1 MTTSVQDEPAHA
13 DQPAPRDGG
22 LGPLTHSFAPQPV
35 ADASP
40 AHSSSEAPTTQS
52 QTPAADHHQ
61 HEAPPIGEHAAPQH
75 PVHAHEHPLKSP
87 WGLHGELVSF
97 DVWDT
102 LVRRRCHPDE
112 VKLHTAATLLVR
124 EPRVRPQF
132 QASWSLLQL
141 RQRIEADIGA
151 RRRVLGLDDE
161 YRIEEVLPEW
171 IAAAC
176 DLDSPDASSRAFS
189 EELVDLEVA
198 HEMRVTHSDPLG
210 MHLVRDAALSVKG
223 SHMPAREPIAVSD
236 FYMGE
241 RHLRRI
247 IAHIAPDLPLGALV
261 VSCDVGLNKRSG
273 RLFHHVHK
281 RFHAS
286 PAQHVHIGD
295 SVHADVETSRRLGC
309 RPVHFA
315 NPRLDAQRAL
325 HQARFAHRIH
335 GLAHDWQH
343 LIESCARRSPDAAMR
358 RAGLVGDRAQQ
369 DLVHAGLRVAPLFVS
384 FVLGVLEDAA
394 QMGLN
399 RVYYF
404 TREGEFFAQ
413 IHRAIAAAA
422 PDGLWGRPIPR
433 AHVLCVSRVA
443 TFLPSLREVTT
454 REMMRVWNQ
463 YSTQSM
469 GQMLATLGLSPVTF
483 EGILARHG
491 LILDE
496 PITYPW
502 GDSRVIA
509 LFEDRGF
516 LRMVERARDDART
529 LLSRYLSEQGISPGD
544 QVLCVDI
551 GWRGTIQDNLA
562 HLCPTTRFHGVYF
575 GMQRTL
581 NQQPANA
588 SKRAFGPD
596 MHLDAPTVA
605 CLLDEVAP
613 IEMITNAPGGSVV
626 AYHLV
631 GDVRDK
637 HVEAIR
643 KSNPREDGAFTNATR
658 YLQVGVLDAVADIVD
673 WYQLRGT
680 TTRECRPLA
689 IDLLRRVLYHPPK
702 ALARAFFSLAH
713 NETFGA
719 GGYHDLTIRVPR
731 RVSRRWRTDPAAWRE
746 LRQIL
751 ARSRWAHGLLAL
763 ENMPDAADRL
773 TREIHGSILAPA
785 FCLAPEPDS
794 APIATSRNAA
804 PIAAHDADTI
814 ARARAELVWI
824 GRARAWRVVQSF
836 KNNAAYRAL
845 ARARFGPD
853 WQRHTIDVCTD
864 PVEKLRRTKASRA
877 YRIMV
882 AIQSNAMVRALRSD
896 ARPHLPR

>member
-1 MTTSVQDEPAHA
+1 MSTSVQDHPAHA
-13 DQPAPRDGG
+13 DEPHSHDPASTDATREHTPAPASD
-22 LGPLTHSFAPQPV
+22 
-35 ADASP
+35 SP
-40 AHSSSEAPTTQS
+40 AQVVTHQPPQQPS
-52 QTPAADHHQ
+52 HQ
-61 HEAPPIGEHAAPQH
+61 HEAAPIGEHAAPAH

-87 WGLHGELVSF
+87 WGLQGELVSF

-112 VKLHTAATLLVR
+112 VKLQTAATLLVR
-124 EPRVRPQF
+124 EAGVRPEF
-132 QASWSLLQL
+132 ASTWALLQL
-141 RQRIEADIGA
+141 RQRVEAAIGV
-151 RRRVLGLDDE
+151 RRQVLGLDDE

-171 IAAAC
+171 IAAARGIET
-176 DLDSPDASSRAFS
+176 PDATAHTLG

-198 HEMRVTHSDPLG
+198 HEMRVTHADPLG
-210 MHLVRDAALSVKG
+210 IHLVRDAAAS
-223 SHMPAREPIAVSD
+223 SQAAAIAPARQPIAVSD
-236 FYMGE
+236 FYLGE
-241 RHLRRI
+241 RHLRKI
-247 IAHIAPDLPLGALV
+247 IANLCPDLPLGALV

-273 RLFHHVHK
+273 RLFHHVHQ

-315 NPRLDAQRAL
+315 NPKLDAQRSA
-325 HQARFAHRIH
+325 HQARFAHRAQ
-335 GLAHDWQH
+335 GLHHDWQH
-343 LIESCARRSPDAAMR
+343 LIESCARRSPDGAMR
-358 RAGLVGDRAQQ
+358 RAGLLGSSAQRE
-369 DLVHAGLRVAPLFVS
+369 LVHAGLRVAPLFVS
-384 FVLGVLEDAA
+384 FVLSVLEDAA
-394 QMGLN
+394 RMGLD

-413 IHRAIAAAA
+413 IHEAIRRAVAATS
-422 PDGLWGRPIPR
+422 PDAKLWGRPIPR
-433 AHVLCVSRVA
+433 AQVLCVSRVA

-469 GQMLATLGLSPVTF
+469 GQLIATLGLSPVTF
-483 EGILARHG
+483 EGLLARHG
-491 LILDE
+491 LTLDE

-502 GDSRVIA
+502 GDSRVIT

-516 LRMVERARDDART
+516 LRLIERARNDART
-529 LLSRYLSEQGISPGD
+529 LLQRYLSEQGISPGD
-544 QVLCVDI
+544 NVLCVDI

-562 HLCPTTRFHGVYF
+562 HLCPNTHFHGVYF

-581 NQQPANA
+581 NQQPPNA

-596 MHLDAPTVA
+596 MHTDEPTVA

-613 IEMITNAPGGSVV
+613 IEMITNALGGSVIG
-626 AYHLV
+626 YHMV
-631 GDVRDK
+631 GDIRDK
-637 HVEAIR
+637 HVQAIR
-643 KSNPREDGAFTNATR
+643 KSNPREDAAFSAATQ
-658 YLQVGVLDAVADIVD
+658 YLQAGVIDATADVVD
-673 WYQLRGT
+673 WFQLRGT

-689 IDLLRRVLYHPPK
+689 IDLLRRVLYHPPQ

-719 GGYHDLTIRVPR
+719 GGYHDLSIKLPR
-731 RVSRRWRTDPAAWRE
+731 RLRRRWRTDNASWRE

-763 ENMPDAADRL
+763 EGMNDAADRL
-773 TREIHGSILAPA
+773 TREIHASILAPA
-785 FCLAPEPDS
+785 FTPETVAP
-794 APIATSRNAA
+794 ATSRDSA
-804 PIAAHDADTI
+804 AAHSASHDPDTI

-824 GRARAWRVVQSF
+824 GRARAWRVVQSV

-853 WQRHTIDVCTD
+853 WERHTIDACSD
-864 PVEKLRRTKASRA
+864 PVEKLRRIKASRA
-877 YRIMV
+877 YRAIC
-882 AIQSNAMVRALRSD
+882 AIQSSPLTRAMRSD
-896 ARPHLPR
+896 DRPLLPR

>member
-1 MTTSVQDEPAHA
+1 MTTSVQDEPIHA
-13 DQPAPRDGG
+13 EPSRAEPIRTEPDATRDHATDG
-22 LGPLTHSFAPQPV
+22 LAS
-35 ADASP
+35 DAN
-40 AHSSSEAPTTQS
+40 A
-52 QTPAADHHQ
+52 HQ
-61 HEAPPIGEHAAPQH
+61 HEVPPVGEHAAPEH
-75 PVHAHEHPLKSP
+75 PVHAHEHPLRSP

-124 EPRVRPQF
+124 EARVRPEF
-132 QASWSLLQL
+132 QNSWALLLL
-141 RQRIEADIGA
+141 RQRVEAAIGA
-151 RRRVLGLDDE
+151 RRQVLGLDDE
-161 YRIEEVLPEW
+161 YRIEEVLTEW
-171 IAAAC
+171 IAAARGIA
-176 DLDSPDASSRAFS
+176 SPDAAARDLA
-189 EELVDLEVA
+189 EELVDREVA
-198 HEMRVTHSDPLG
+198 HEMRVTHVDPLG
-210 MHLVRDAALSVKG
+210 VQLVRDAAVRVGES
-223 SHMPAREPIAVSD
+223 PARQPIAVSD
-236 FYMGE
+236 FYLGE
-241 RHLRRI
+241 RLLRKI
-247 IAHIAPDLPLGALV
+247 ITNVCPDLPLGAIV

-273 RLFHHVHK
+273 RLFHHVHQ

-315 NPRLDAQRAL
+315 NPRLDAQRAA
-325 HQARFAHRIH
+325 HQARFAHRAA
-335 GLAHDWQH
+335 GLGHDWQH
-343 LIESCARRSPDAAMR
+343 LVESCARRSPEAALR
-358 RAGLVGDRAQQ
+358 RASLDASRVQRE
-369 DLVHAGLRVAPLFVS
+369 LVHAGLRVAPLFVS
-384 FVLGVLEDAA
+384 FVLSVLEDAA
-394 QMGLN
+394 RMGLD

-413 IHRAIAAAA
+413 IHRAIEAAA
-422 PDGLWGRPIPR
+422 PDAKLWGRPIPR
-433 AHVLCVSRVA
+433 AQVLCVSRVA

-469 GQMLATLGLSPVTF
+469 GQMVATLGLSPVTF
-483 EGILARHG
+483 EGILERHG
-491 LILDE
+491 LTLDE

-502 GDSRVIA
+502 GDSRVVS

-516 LRMVERARDDART
+516 VRLVERSRDHART
-529 LLSRYLSEQGISPGD
+529 LLQRYLSEQGISPGD

-562 HLCPTTRFHGVYF
+562 HLCPNVRFHGVYF

-588 SKRAFGPD
+588 TKRAFGPD
-596 MHLDAPTVA
+596 MHVDPPTVA

-613 IEMITNAPGGSVV
+613 IEMITNALGGSVV
-626 AYHLV
+626 GYHLV
-631 GDVRDK
+631 GDIRDK
-637 HVEAIR
+637 HVEATR
-643 KSNPREDGAFTNATR
+643 KSNPREDAAFNAATR
-658 YLQVGVLDAVADIVD
+658 YLQAGVLDAAADVID

-689 IDLLRRVLYHPPK
+689 IELLRRVLYHPPR

-719 GGYHDLTIRVPR
+719 GGYHDLSISVPR
-731 RVSRRWRTDPAAWRE
+731 RLVRRWRSDARAWRE

-751 ARSRWAHGLLAL
+751 ARSRWAHGVLAL
-763 ENMPDAADRL
+763 KGMSDASERL
-773 TREIHGSILAPA
+773 TREIHESILAPT
-785 FCLAPEPDS
+785 FTPEDQPGAVRPSRS
-794 APIATSRNAA
+794 AG
-804 PIAAHDADTI
+804 HDADAV

-824 GRARAWRVVQSF
+824 GRARAWRMVQSV
-836 KNNAAYRAL
+836 KSNAVYRVL

-853 WQRHTIDVCTD
+853 WDRDSIDACAD
-864 PVEKLRRTKASRA
+864 PVEKLRRIKASRA
-877 YRIMV
+877 YRVICG
-882 AIQSNAMVRALRSD
+882 IQSNPLMRAMRSD
-896 ARPHLPR
+896 SRPLLPR

>member
-1 MTTSVQDEPAHA
+1 MSTSVQDEP
-13 DQPAPRDGG
+13 
-22 LGPLTHSFAPQPV
+22 THSDEPLPNEDVGSDVVRDEVAPAQATSAAVSDVV
-35 ADASP
+35 AKVDS
-40 AHSSSEAPTTQS
+40 HE
-52 QTPAADHHQ
+52 
-61 HEAPPIGEHAAPQH
+61 HEAPHVAEHAAPKH

-124 EPRVRPQF
+124 EARVLPGFR
-132 QASWSLLQL
+132 STWSLLQL
-141 RQRIEADIGA
+141 RQQIEATIGV
-151 RRRVLGLDDE
+151 RRQVLGLDDE

-171 IAAAC
+171 VAAAC
-176 DLDSPDASSRAFS
+176 GLDAPDATARTLA
-189 EELVDLEVA
+189 EQLVDLEVA
-198 HEMRVTHSDPLG
+198 HEMRVTHADPLG
-210 MHLVRDAALSVKG
+210 LHLVRDAAVRHG
-223 SHMPAREPIAVSD
+223 EGPAREPIAVSD
-236 FYMGE
+236 FYLGE
-241 RHLRRI
+241 RHLRKI
-247 IAHIAPDLPLGALV
+247 IANVAPDLPLGALV

-273 RLFHHVHK
+273 RLFHHVHQ
-281 RFHAS
+281 RFHAA

-315 NPRLDAQRAL
+315 NPKLDAQRAA
-325 HQARFAHRIH
+325 HQARFVHRAS
-335 GLAHDWQH
+335 GLGHDWQH

-358 RAGLVGDRAQQ
+358 RANLAGNHAQHELVQ
-369 DLVHAGLRVAPLFVS
+369 AGSRFAPLFVS
-384 FVLGVLEDAA
+384 FVLSVLEDAA
-394 QMGLN
+394 RMGLD

-433 AHVLCVSRVA
+433 GQVLCVSRVA
-443 TFLPSLREVTT
+443 TFLPSLREITT

-469 GQMLATLGLSPVTF
+469 GQLIATLGLSPVTF
-483 EGILARHG
+483 EGLLSRHG
-491 LILDE
+491 LTLDE
-496 PITYPW
+496 RVTYPW
-502 GDSRVIA
+502 GDSRIIA

-516 LRMVERARDDART
+516 IRLIERARDEART
-529 LLSRYLSEQGISPGD
+529 LLRRYLSEQGISPGD

-562 HLCPTTRFHGVYF
+562 HLCPNTHFHGVYF

-581 NQQPANA
+581 NEQPANA
-588 SKRAFGPD
+588 TKRAFGPD
-596 MHLDAPTVA
+596 MHTDEPTVA

-613 IEMITNAPGGSVV
+613 IEMITNALGGSVIG
-626 AYHLV
+626 YHLV
-631 GDVRDK
+631 GDIRDK

-643 KSNPREDGAFTNATR
+643 KSNPQEDGAFNVATR
-658 YLQVGVLDAVADIVD
+658 YLQAGVIDATPDVVE

-689 IDLLRRVLYHPPK
+689 IDQLRRVLYHPPQ

-719 GGYHDLTIRVPR
+719 GGYHDLSVRVPR
-731 RVSRRWRTDPAAWRE
+731 RLSRRWRSDQGAWRE

-751 ARSRWAHGLLAL
+751 ARSRWAHGLLAVKG
-763 ENMPDAADRL
+763 MPDAAERL
-773 TREIHGSILAPA
+773 TREIHASILAPA
-785 FCLAPEPDS
+785 FTPESTPTNTGAS
-794 APIATSRNAA
+794 PGART
-804 PIAAHDADTI
+804 HDAEAI
-814 ARARAELVWI
+814 ASARAELVWI
-824 GRARAWRVVQSF
+824 GRAKAWRMVQAAKS
-836 KNNAAYRAL
+836 NAAYRAI

-853 WQRHTIDVCTD
+853 WERQSVDACAD
-864 PVEKLRRTKASRA
+864 PIEKLRRIKASRA
-877 YRIMV
+877 YRMIV
-882 AIQSNAMVRALRSD
+882 ALQSNALVRALRRD
-896 ARPHLPR
+896 DRPMLPR

>member
-1 MTTSVQDEPAHA
+1 MSTAVQTHPALASDRDPRDPAGTARHQGTTADAHA
-13 DQPAPRDGG
+13 
-22 LGPLTHSFAPQPV
+22 
-35 ADASP
+35 
-40 AHSSSEAPTTQS
+40 
-52 QTPAADHHQ
+52 AA
-61 HEAPPIGEHAAPQH
+61 PIGEHAAPLH

-112 VKLHTAATLLVR
+112 VKLHTAANLLIR
-124 EPRVRPQF
+124 EARLRPEF
-132 QASWSLLQL
+132 QTSWALLQL
-141 RQRIEADIGA
+141 RQRIEASVGQ
-151 RRRVLGLDDE
+151 RRQILGLDDE

-171 IAAAC
+171 IAAARG
-176 DLDSPDASSRAFS
+176 LEAPDASARALG

-198 HEMRVTHSDPLG
+198 HEMRVTHADPLG
-210 MHLVRDAALSVKG
+210 IHLLRDAAASAHETSIG
-223 SHMPAREPIAVSD
+223 PARDPIAVSD

-241 RHLRRI
+241 RHLRKI
-247 IAHIAPDLPLGALV
+247 ITNLVPDLPLGALV

-273 RLFHHVHK
+273 RLFHHVHQ

-315 NPRLDAQRAL
+315 NPRLDAHRAA
-325 HQARFAHRIH
+325 HHSRFAHRVQ
-335 GLAHDWQH
+335 GLSHDWQH
-343 LIESCARRSPDAAMR
+343 LIESCARRSPDGALR
-358 RAGLVGDRAQQ
+358 RAGISADRVQT
-369 DLVHAGLRVAPLFVS
+369 DLVRAGLRVAPLFVS
-384 FVLGVLEDAA
+384 FVLSVLEDAA
-394 QMGLN
+394 RMNLD

-413 IHRAIAAAA
+413 IHRAIAAAVA
-422 PDGLWGRPIPR
+422 EDPTGSGTLWGRPVPR
-433 AHVLCVSRVA
+433 AQVLCVSRVA

-469 GQMLATLGLSPVTF
+469 RQFIATLGLSPVTF
-483 EGILARHG
+483 EGLLARHA
-491 LILDE
+491 LTLDE
-496 PITYPW
+496 AITYPW
-502 GDSRVIA
+502 SDPRVVT

-516 LRMVERARDDART
+516 VRLIERARDEART
-529 LLSRYLSEQGISPGD
+529 LLQRYLSEQGISPND
-544 QVLCVDI
+544 TVLCVDI

-562 HLCPTTRFHGVYF
+562 HLCPSTRFHAVYF

-581 NQQPANA
+581 NAQPPNA
-588 SKRAFGPD
+588 TKRAFGPD
-596 MHLDAPTVA
+596 MHHDEPPVA

-613 IEMITNAPGGSVV
+613 IEMITNALGGSVV
-626 AYHLV
+626 GYRLV
-631 GDVRDK
+631 GDIRDK
-637 HVEAIR
+637 HVEPIR
-643 KSNPREDGAFTNATR
+643 TSNPREDGAFNAATR
-658 YLQVGVLDAVADIVD
+658 YLQAGVIDAAADVLE

-689 IDLLRRVLYHPPK
+689 IDLLRRVLYHPPV
-702 ALARAFFSLAH
+702 ALAKAFFSLAH

-719 GGYHDLTIRVPR
+719 GGYHDLAVTLPR
-731 RVSRRWRTDPAAWRE
+731 RLRRRWRTDPAAWRD

-751 ARSRWAHGLLAL
+751 ARSRWAHGVLAVNSL
-763 ENMPDAADRL
+763 PDAADRL
-773 TREIHGSILAPA
+773 TREIHTSILAPA
-785 FCLAPEPDS
+785 FTPDVPAGAPS
-794 APIATSRNAA
+794 NARD
-804 PIAAHDADTI
+804 PAHDATEI

-824 GRARAWRVVQSF
+824 GRARAWRAVQRA

-853 WQRHTIDVCTD
+853 WERHSIDACTD
-864 PVEKLRRTKASRA
+864 PVEKLRRVKASRA
-877 YRIMV
+877 YRLICEV
-882 AIQSNAMVRALRSD
+882 QANPLTRAVRRVLRGDNA
-896 ARPHLPR
+896 PPLPR

>member
-1 MTTSVQDEPAHA
+1 MSTSVQDEPTHS
-13 DQPAPRDGG
+13 DQPPSHDEGRSEIVRDDGSHEAAPGESTR
-22 LGPLTHSFAPQPV
+22 
-35 ADASP
+35 
-40 AHSSSEAPTTQS
+40 
-52 QTPAADHHQ
+52 Q
-61 HEAPPIGEHAAPQH
+61 HEAAPIGEHAAPEH

-112 VKLHTAATLLVR
+112 VKLHTAATLLIR
-124 EPRVRPQF
+124 EARVRPEF
-132 QASWSLLQL
+132 ETAWSLLQL
-141 RQRIEADIGA
+141 RQRIEAEIGA

-161 YRIEEVLPEW
+161 YRIEEVLPDW

-176 DLDSPDASSRAFS
+176 GLAAPDAFARTLA
-189 EELVDLEVA
+189 EQLVDLEVA
-198 HEMRVTHSDPLG
+198 HEMRVTHADPLG
-210 MHLVRDAALSVKG
+210 MHLVRDAAVHHG
-223 SHMPAREPIAVSD
+223 DGPARQPIAVSD

-241 RHLRRI
+241 RHLRKI
-247 IAHIAPDLPLGALV
+247 ITNLCPDLPLGALV

-273 RLFHHVHK
+273 RLFHHVHQ

-315 NPRLDAQRAL
+315 NPKLDAQRAA
-325 HQARFAHRIH
+325 HQARFAHRAA
-335 GLAHDWQH
+335 GLSHDWQH
-343 LIESCARRSPDAAMR
+343 LLESCARRSPEGAMR
-358 RAGLVGDRAQQ
+358 RAGLDGDRAQHE
-369 DLVHAGLRVAPLFVS
+369 LVHAGLRVAPLFVS
-384 FVLGVLEDAA
+384 FVLSVLEDAA
-394 QMGLN
+394 RMGLD

-413 IHRAIAAAA
+413 IHEAIRRAA
-422 PDGLWGRPIPR
+422 PQGLWGRPIPR
-433 AHVLCVSRVA
+433 AQVLCVSRVA

-469 GQMLATLGLSPVTF
+469 GQLVATLGLGPVSF
-483 EGILARHG
+483 EGLLARHG
-491 LILDE
+491 LTLEE

-516 LRMVERARDDART
+516 LRLIERARNDART
-529 LLSRYLSEQGISPGD
+529 HLQRYLSEQGISPGD

-562 HLCPTTRFHGVYF
+562 HLCPNVRFHGVYF

-581 NQQPANA
+581 NEQPANA
-588 SKRAFGPD
+588 TKRAFGPD
-596 MHLDAPTVA
+596 MHHDEPTVA

-613 IEMITNAPGGSVV
+613 IEMITNALGGSVV
-626 AYHLV
+626 GYHLV
-631 GDVRDK
+631 GDIRDK

-643 KSNPREDGAFTNATR
+643 KANPREDGAFNAATR
-658 YLQVGVLDAVADIVD
+658 FLQAGVLDGVADVVE

-680 TTRECRPLA
+680 TTHECRPLA
-689 IDLLRRVLYHPPK
+689 IDLLRRVLYHPPQ

-719 GGYHDLTIRVPR
+719 GGYHDLSVRVPR
-731 RVSRRWRTDPAAWRE
+731 RLARRWRSDESAWRE

-751 ARSRWAHGLLAL
+751 ARSRWAHGVLAL
-763 ENMPDAADRL
+763 KGMTDAADRL
-773 TREIHGSILAPA
+773 TREVHASILAPA
-785 FCLAPEPDS
+785 FAPEASPAS
-794 APIATSRNAA
+794 PRAV
-804 PIAAHDADTI
+804 HDADTI

-836 KNNAAYRAL
+836 KNNGAYRAM
-845 ARARFGPD
+845 ARARFGKD
-853 WQRHTIDVCTD
+853 WERHTIDACND
-864 PVEKLRRTKASRA
+864 PVEKLRRIKASRA
-877 YRIMV
+877 YRTV
-882 AIQSNAMVRALRSD
+882 CALQSNPLMRVLRGD
-896 ARPHLPR
+896 NRPLLPR